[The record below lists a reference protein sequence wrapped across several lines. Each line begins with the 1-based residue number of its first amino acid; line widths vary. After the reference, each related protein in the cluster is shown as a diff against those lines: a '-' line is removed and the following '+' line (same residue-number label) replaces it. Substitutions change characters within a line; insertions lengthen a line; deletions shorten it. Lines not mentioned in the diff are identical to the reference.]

1 MILCSAAKAL
11 ETGGSVGA
19 ADRERNTS
27 EVLMIV
33 SQKPEDDLCPTL
45 NVVFLRKFSQCS
57 AWTFGRDLCET
68 TFPLRS
74 RRSEDHSL

>member
-1 MILCSAAKAL
+1 MGDAN
-11 ETGGSVGA
+11 
-19 ADRERNTS
+19 RERNTS

-45 NVVFLRKFSQCS
+45 SAGFLRKFSQCS

-68 TFPLRS
+68 TFPPRN